1 MVQIEK
7 IIWIIDPKD
16 CIILC
21 YYFLLFSKRHH
32 LSIITLTIGLKLFIY
47 RKLPRWIVLENVK
60 GFVNSE
66 MYTLWLQVI
75 RSCGYEFE
83 EYLLSPETAVGIPN
97 ARKRYYFIAELKDST
112 TVDSLDNRDSS
123 VLSNNQLLDELGHE
137 DRPDTEDD
145 AGKTS
150 NAMKDDEEMIEN
162 DVNHEDEEEVE
173 ESGEAGLKSEAV
185 PTTFTSST
193 VYLNENVK
201 TQLPLD
207 VQRLFSLSKNPSSSN
222 EAITLRKIIQR
233 RINENDW
240 LRFNTMP
247 ELIVPLNILQASWA
261 KKHLSIADLDSQL
274 TYCFTKG
281 YGKIYD
287 HSAGSCLFIPSLTSQ
302 STAKEIDRA
311 QLTNYHQMIRL
322 FHPEE
327 LLELFGF
334 PNDYS
339 FPSITSSLTLSHQ
352 YGCIGNSVNVTVVKA
367 VMHRLFQ

>member
-1 MVQIEK
+1 
-7 IIWIIDPKD
+7 
-16 CIILC
+16 
-21 YYFLLFSKRHH
+21 
-32 LSIITLTIGLKLFIY
+32 
-47 RKLPRWIVLENVK
+47 
-60 GFVNSE
+60 

-75 RSCGYEFE
+75 QSCGYEFE

-112 TVDSLDNRDSS
+112 TVDALDNRDSS
-123 VLSNNQLLDELGHE
+123 VLSNNQLLDELGQGE
-137 DRPDTEDD
+137 DRGGTEDEN
-145 AGKTS
+145 GKS
-150 NAMKDDEEMIEN
+150 VDSMKDDEDMKEN
-162 DVNHEDEEEVE
+162 DINPDREEEEEEEEEVE
-173 ESGEAGLKSEAV
+173 EESGETQLKSEGF
-185 PTTFTSST
+185 PTTSSSST
-193 VYLNENVK
+193 IYLNEHVK

-207 VQRLFSLSKNPSSSN
+207 VQRIFSLSKNPSSSN
-222 EAITLRKIIQR
+222 EAISLREMIQR

-240 LRFNTMP
+240 QRFNTMS

-261 KKHLSIADLDSQL
+261 KKHLSIADLGSQL

-302 STAKEIDRA
+302 STAKEIDRE
-311 QLTNYHQMIRL
+311 QLTNYYQRIRL

-327 LLELFGF
+327 LLVLFGF

-352 YGCIGNSVNVTVVKA
+352 YGCIGNSVNVTVVKT